1 MIILGKV
8 IILPTNPPR
17 KINDAAI
24 RELPKRRR
32 RWSWRKAW
40 DNLRGILTADNLL
53 TLVGI
58 TATGMF
64 LAYLALGWMLGVPW

>member
-1 MIILGKV
+1 MGKV
-8 IILPTNPPR
+8 LYLPTATC
-17 KINDAAI
+17 KATDEAI
-24 RELPKRRR
+24 RQAMKPRR
-32 RWSWRKAW
+32 RWNWRKAW